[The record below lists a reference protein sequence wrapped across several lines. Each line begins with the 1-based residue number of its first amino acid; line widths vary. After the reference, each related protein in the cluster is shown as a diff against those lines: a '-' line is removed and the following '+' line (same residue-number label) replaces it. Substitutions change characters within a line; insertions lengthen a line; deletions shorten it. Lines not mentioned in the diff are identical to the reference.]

1 MKNLKLLLLLLI
13 FSRCDVSTLGGKAVN
28 DLSKYKAT
36 ILIETNNKK
45 EDLRRIKVSLSDGD
59 KQIINDEVKILVNN
73 IPMELYVKDELYY
86 TKTSFYTTDS
96 LSKKASYYFEIILPD
111 STKHALAFI
120 KPNEAYNLTKFE
132 IPDTIYDA
140 NSMRIKWTNLLTP
153 HQLKFNKFIEKPK
166 PADNITSNAYDGVTI
181 DSLKTK
187 HGEYK
192 IPKSYLMDSE
202 NTIKNVSITL
212 NREQTGLVNLNMLP
226 NSSIVFS
233 HTIYKTVMVDLLH

>member
-13 FSRCDVSTLGGKAVN
+13 FSSCDVSTLGGKSAN

-36 ILIETNNKK
+36 ILIETDNKK
-45 EDLRRIKVSLSDGD
+45 DDLRRIKVSLSDGD

-120 KPNEAYNLTKFE
+120 KPQKENDLTKFL
-132 IPDTIYDA
+132 IPDAALKSQSFTLKWSHLFTPYRLHFLKRFELPESENNTSTSYD
-140 NSMRIKWTNLLTP
+140 N
-153 HQLKFNKFIEKPK
+153 
-166 PADNITSNAYDGVTI
+166 GVTI
-181 DSLKTK
+181 DTLRTK
-187 HGEYK
+187 KGAYT
-192 IPKSYLMDSE
+192 IPKLYFTDS
-202 NTIKNVSITL
+202 KNNIDELSITL
-212 NREQTGLVNLNMLP
+212 SREETGLMNIKLING
-226 NSSIVFS
+226 SSLTFR
-233 HTIYKTVMVDLLH
+233 HNIYKKVVVH